1 MATYAAAAIAAY
13 QAEHAEYLTAAK
25 ERLRPLMTDE
35 TGKLVLDPLTKTEVV
50 HEDDGLV
57 VLRTIDGSDV
67 HFAVR
72 GDDPVRVVTFVDGQ
86 WQRGPEVST
95 LAEVGA
101 VLAGER

>member
-1 MATYAAAAIAAY
+1 MATYADAAIAAY
-13 QAEHAEYLTAAK
+13 QAKRTERLTAAK
-25 ERLRPLMTDE
+25 ERLRPLMTDDA
-35 TGKLVLDPLTKTEVV
+35 GRLVLDPATKTEVA

-57 VLRTIDGSDV
+57 VLRTLDGSNV

-72 GDDPVRVVTFVDGQ
+72 GTDPVRVVSFVDGQ

-101 VLAGER
+101 VLAEGA